1 MLCEVC
7 KKKPAAVHMVCMMGD
22 KQVDKWLC
30 RECAQDY
37 MPAGFGDLPE
47 NIQGMGVSMGMPQ
60 KLPDGV
66 KKLINEFM
74 RLAKGEA
81 AEIKPKVTKDG
92 FSEAAAK
99 VLEKA
104 ASKALDC
111 GSEHIGTEHIL
122 WALLHSED
130 CAGKRILA
138 KIYDKPEDIAQELE
152 GWLDKGSKKSGL
164 PQYSERARLVLE
176 QAAANAQELE
186 QDYVGT
192 EQLLYGLLSA
202 GEGVASQVLQKFGVT
217 LESVT
222 KQIKAMDDA
231 RKAVPGRNSNNER
244 VQPRERERDVLDVL
258 SEFGR
263 NLNIEASHG
272 NIDPVIGREK
282 EVERVIQILCRR
294 TKNNPVIIGEAGVG
308 KTAIAEALAQRIIK
322 GDVPEFLQ
330 RKIIFSLELGML
342 VAGAKYRGEFEA
354 RMKAILDLLRKD
366 KRIILFIDELHTI
379 IGAGSAE
386 GSIDAANIIKPALAR
401 GELQVIGAT
410 TVDEY
415 RKHIEKD
422 AALERRFQPVLVDV
436 PSAEESVEMLLGL
449 RKHYE
454 EFHKLRIT
462 DEAVRAAVELS
473 DRYITDRNLPD
484 KAIDLMDE
492 ACARARMQL
501 YKKSAPARKLREEL
515 EYTQLEKDEAVEKQ
529 DYEQAAALRDK
540 ESELQTQLAAAL
552 VSVAKA
558 MPVDTEAVAEVVSS
572 WTGIPLAKLN
582 EKESTRLLQLEARL
596 HERVIGQEEAVSA
609 VSRAVRR
616 ARAGFKDVNRPVGSF
631 LFLGP
636 TGVGKTELAK
646 ALAAELFG
654 DERAMLRFDMS
665 EYMEKHTTARLIGAP
680 PGYVGYDEGGQL
692 TDAVR
697 RKPYCVVLL
706 DEIEKAHPDVFNL
719 LLQIMEDGRLTDG
732 QGRTVDFRNAVIIM
746 TSNAGAQRLSTT
758 KPLGFA
764 ANVKEE
770 LANRKEQVLAEIRHI
785 FRPEFLNRVDELLVF
800 NPLERKEL
808 EQIAANM
815 LQELNERMAHNGLSI
830 ELAPSARELL
840 LQEGSDSKYG
850 ARPLRRALRK
860 LVEDPVSD
868 LFLAGEFS
876 GGDKII
882 AEADGK
888 KLKFHKSIEGE
899 QFLLELPVAEET
911 ACVGA
916 AQEAEHGE
924 K

>member
-30 RECAQDY
+30 RDCAQEY
-37 MPAGFGDLPE
+37 IPAGLGGLPE
-47 NIQGMGVSMGMPQ
+47 DIDGMGMSMGMPQ

-74 RLAKGEA
+74 RMAKGEA
-81 AEIKPKVTKDG
+81 AEKKPKVTKDG
-92 FSEAAAK
+92 FSEAAAQ
-99 VLEKA
+99 VLEQA
-104 ASKALDC
+104 AAKALDC

-122 WALLHSED
+122 WGLLQLED
-130 CAGKRILA
+130 CAGKIILRRMHENLEEIA
-138 KIYDKPEDIAQELE
+138 KELE
-152 GWLDKGSKKSGL
+152 GWLDKGAKKSSL
-164 PQYSERARLVLE
+164 PQYSQRAKLVLE

-186 QDYVGT
+186 QEYVGS

-202 GEGVASQVLQKFGVT
+202 GEGVASQVLQKFGIT
-217 LESVT
+217 LEAVK
-222 KQIKAMDDA
+222 KQIQALDDK
-231 RKAVPGRNSNNER
+231 RKAVPGRSDER
-244 VQPRERERDVLDVL
+244 VQQKEQQRSVLDVL
-258 SEFGR
+258 EEFGR
-263 NLNIEASHG
+263 NLNLEASRGH
-272 NIDPVIGREK
+272 IDPVIGREQ

-308 KTAIAEALAQRIIK
+308 KTAVAEALAQRIVQ

-354 RMKAILDLLRKD
+354 RMKSILELLRKD

-422 AALERRFQPVLVDV
+422 AALERRFQPVLIAA
-436 PSAEESVEMLLGL
+436 PTAEASVAMLLGL

-454 EFHKLRIT
+454 EFHKLQLT
-462 DEAVRAAVELS
+462 DEAIRAAVELS

-492 ACARARMQL
+492 ACARARMKL
-501 YKKSAPARKLREEL
+501 YKQSAPARALREQL
-515 EYTQLEKDEAVEKQ
+515 EYTQLEKEEAVEAQ

-540 ESELQTQLAAAL
+540 ESDLQTRLAEAL
-552 VSVAKA
+552 ADMSLTA
-558 MPVDTEAVAEVVSS
+558 PVDAEDVAAVVSS

-582 EKESTRLLQLEARL
+582 EKESSRLLKLEARL

-616 ARAGFKDVNRPVGSF
+616 ARAGFKDINRPVGSF

-680 PGYVGYDEGGQL
+680 PGYVGYEEGGQL

-758 KPLGFA
+758 APLGFA
-764 ANVKEE
+764 ASAASE
-770 LANRKEQVLAEIRHI
+770 LQNRKEQVLSEIKHI
-785 FRPEFLNRVDELLVF
+785 FRPEFLNRIDELLVF
-800 NPLERKEL
+800 NPLERREL
-808 EQIAANM
+808 EQIVANM
-815 LQELNERMAHNGLSI
+815 LEELNKRMAHNGLSI
-830 ELAPSARELL
+830 ELTQAARELL
-840 LQEGSDSKYG
+840 LAEGSDSKYG
-850 ARPLRRALRK
+850 ARPLRRALRR

-868 LFLAGEFS
+868 LFLAGDFVS
-876 GGDKII
+876 GDKII

-888 KLKFHKSIEGE
+888 QLKFHKAVEEAQLI
-899 QFLLELPVAEET
+899 LELPAAEDK
-911 ACVGA
+911 VGVMA
-916 AQEAEHGE
+916 KEAEHGE
-924 K
+924 GEN